1 MKHHDRFYQRK
12 LHVFSCAALLVIL
25 FVSSCA
31 VPGEGSYQKVAP
43 SDIPF
48 GLNEPQTTIPETT
61 TTLALSPSDD
71 TAPIAVS
78 EPIDLFFISNLKITR
93 VQRNVASPASPAQ
106 ALSSLVEGPNSSP
119 EYVGLRSALPASFA
133 ATVDVIRGVARVDA
147 TQAFLDS
154 LSGLDQKLAIAQIV
168 LTLTSRP
175 GVGQVLFSVEGKLIS
190 VPRGRGDSV
199 ASGVPV
205 TYDDYSLLISEQ

>member
-1 MKHHDRFYQRK
+1 MQLR
-12 LHVFSCAALLVIL
+12 LIATSCALVL
-25 FVSSCA
+25 TASCA
-31 VPGEGSYQKVAP
+31 VPSEGSYQKVAP

-48 GLNEPQTTIPETT
+48 GLDEPQTTIPETT
-61 TTLALSPSDD
+61 TTLSLSPIDD
-71 TAPIAVS
+71 TAPVAVS
-78 EPIDLFFISNLKITR
+78 EPVDLFFISNLRITR

-106 ALSSLVEGPNSSP
+106 ALSSLVAGPNSSP
-119 EYVGLRSALPASFA
+119 EYVGLRSALPVNFA
-133 ATVDVIRGVARVDA
+133 ATVEVIRGVARVDA

-175 GVGQVLFSVEGKLIS
+175 GVGQVLFSVESKLIS

-205 TYDDYSLLISEQ
+205 TYDDYSQLISEQ

>member
-1 MKHHDRFYQRK
+1 MMQLR
-12 LHVFSCAALLVIL
+12 LIATSCALVL
-25 FVSSCA
+25 TASCA
-31 VPGEGSYQKVAP
+31 VPSEGSYQKVAP

-48 GLNEPQTTIPETT
+48 GLDEPQTTIPETT
-61 TTLALSPSDD
+61 TTLSLLPIDD
-71 TAPIAVS
+71 TAPVAVS
-78 EPIDLFFISNLKITR
+78 EPVDLFFISNLRITR

-119 EYVGLRSALPASFA
+119 EYVGLRSALPVNFA

-205 TYDDYSLLISEQ
+205 TYDDYSQLISEQ